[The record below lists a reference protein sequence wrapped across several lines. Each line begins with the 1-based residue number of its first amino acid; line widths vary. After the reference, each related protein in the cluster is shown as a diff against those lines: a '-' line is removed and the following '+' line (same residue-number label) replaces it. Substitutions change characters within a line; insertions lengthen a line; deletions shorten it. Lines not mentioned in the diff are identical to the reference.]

1 LVSSPASLH
10 SKPTLEVPV
19 FCSKKSKN
27 SPVNSYSYFLQN
39 PVIKKDPRGG
49 YDFEGA
55 PTLLPWSEIRAE
67 SRNNLFSS
75 FYEGEFVV
83 KTRHLFACQRLD
95 EGSPMHRVK
104 TALGHS
110 DPRTTERYG
119 EYSAEAL
126 EDIIEG
132 EIINTKL
139 MVQVNRQ
146 PIETNRNSWLGG
158 KD

>member
-1 LVSSPASLH
+1 LR
-10 SKPTLEVPV
+10 
-19 FCSKKSKN
+19 
-27 SPVNSYSYFLQN
+27 N

-55 PTLLPWSEIRAE
+55 PPLLPGSEIRAE

-95 EGSPMHRVK
+95 EGSPMHKVK
-104 TALGHS
+104 TVLGHS

-119 EYSAEAL
+119 EYSTEAL
-126 EDIIEG
+126 EDIIGG
-132 EIINTKL
+132 EIVNTKL
-139 MVQVNRQ
+139 IPHNKIQ
-146 PIETNRNSWLGG
+146 PIETTKSSWLGG
-158 KD
+158 KDSNLVTYLKTGCPFIETCNKFKEFQRLKTDET

>member
-1 LVSSPASLH
+1 
-10 SKPTLEVPV
+10 
-19 FCSKKSKN
+19 
-27 SPVNSYSYFLQN
+27 
-39 PVIKKDPRGG
+39 
-49 YDFEGA
+49 
-55 PTLLPWSEIRAE
+55 
-67 SRNNLFSS
+67 
-75 FYEGEFVV
+75 
-83 KTRHLFACQRLD
+83 
-95 EGSPMHRVK
+95 MHRVK